1 MSSYRDFEN
10 PTNTKGPLWKEKISV
25 SDFDEIQN
33 MEFLWLTDFTHEIWD
48 ESETFFFTWNEKK
61 SSLILLWFFHLHQV
75 LKNP

>member
-33 MEFLWLTDFTHEIWD
+33 MEFLWLTDFTHEI
-48 ESETFFFTWNEKK
+48 
-61 SSLILLWFFHLHQV
+61 
-75 LKNP
+75 